1 MLKSCLLG
9 EAGDQT
15 LQSGSDHTWEY
26 LNFNQKKPLE
36 EQQVEAMGS
45 DQHVVLNAPLP
56 DTGHLQ
62 GIKSYRNP
70 SVEAKMSSE
79 CLKQGDW
86 IDLGSAGWC

>member
-15 LQSGSDHTWEY
+15 PQSGSDHTWEY

-56 DTGHLQ
+56 DAGHLW
-62 GIKSYRNP
+62 GIQSYRN
-70 SVEAKMSSE
+70 SSEEAKMSPE
-79 CLKQGDW
+79 CLKLGHR
-86 IDLGSAGWC
+86 IDLGSAGWF

>member
-1 MLKSCLLG
+1 MTSLVCAHWRGGAGMLKSCLLG

-45 DQHVVLNAPLP
+45 DQHVH
-56 DTGHLQ
+56 T
-62 GIKSYRNP
+62 
-70 SVEAKMSSE
+70 E
-79 CLKQGDW
+79 CT
-86 IDLGSAGWC
+86 IT